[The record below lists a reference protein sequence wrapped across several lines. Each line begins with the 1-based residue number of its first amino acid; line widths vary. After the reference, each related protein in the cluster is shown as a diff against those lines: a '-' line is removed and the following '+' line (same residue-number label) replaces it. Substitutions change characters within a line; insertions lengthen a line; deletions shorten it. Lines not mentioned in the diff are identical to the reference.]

1 MTIDEIAAIRDA
13 TAEIVANMREA
24 VRLQELLKI
33 DPADVVAQAGSE
45 IAFCG
50 SDCFLSARKA
60 GELLGVGSHRIN
72 AYEKKGILKSY
83 KLADVEHKK
92 YYRKSE
98 VLALPKLN
106 KVVENDHFRKEVSK

>member
-33 DPADVVAQAGSE
+33 SPADAASTIADVAFA
-45 IAFCG
+45 G
-50 SDCFLSARKA
+50 SDCFLSASKA

-72 AYEKKGILKSY
+72 AYERKGILHSY

-98 VLALPKLN
+98 VLALPQLN
-106 KVVENDHFRKEVSK
+106 KVVDFDHFKEGVKK

>member
-33 DPADVVAQAGSE
+33 APADVAQAGAE
-45 IAFCG
+45 IAFAG
-50 SDCFLSARKA
+50 SDCFLSASKA